1 VTTGPQRADVHLLPR
16 AHIEGTVTIGGEIA
30 ANREIDLEDYS
41 DFSDAV
47 TILNHVMSDSEGYLF
62 LTKCRREP
70 SN

>member
-1 VTTGPQRADVHLLPR
+1 MHLLPR

-47 TILNHVMSDSEGYLF
+47 TILNHVMSDSEGYF
-62 LTKCRREP
+62 F
-70 SN
+70 